1 MATTTPDTTSTA
13 IIMATTITPMAAT
26 TEAALYRLLTWL
38 SPGFPV
44 GAYSYSHALE
54 AAVEAV
60 RVHDAGT
67 LGTWIEGILAHGT
80 ASADAIFLAATWQ
93 AVRADDRAGFAAS
106 AERAAAMRGSA
117 ELALESTAQ
126 GAAFIGVVEAT
137 WNVPA
142 LGSWRAS
149 LPAGIAITY
158 PVAVALAAALA
169 GLPLPATLTA
179 YLQAFA
185 ANLVSAGVRLIPLGQ
200 SDGQRVL
207 ARLESAVARATAA
220 APGRGL
226 DDAATATPV
235 IDLLSMRHE
244 DQYTRLFRS

>member
-1 MATTTPDTTSTA
+1 MTTAITTTTATTD
-13 IIMATTITPMAAT
+13 
-26 TEAALYRLLTWL
+26 AALYRLLTWL

-54 AAVEAV
+54 AAVEAA
-60 RVHDAGT
+60 RVDDAAT
-67 LGTWIEGILAHGT
+67 LAAWIEGILAHG
-80 ASADAIFLAATWQ
+80 AAGADAVFLAATWR
-93 AVRADDRAGFAAS
+93 AVGVEDREAFVAA

-126 GAAFIGVVEAT
+126 GAAFIGVVAAT
-137 WNVPA
+137 WGVPG
-142 LGSWRAS
+142 LGAWRAV
-149 LPAGIAITY
+149 LPADIAMTY
-158 PVAVALAAALA
+158 PVAVGLAAALA

-179 YLQAFA
+179 FLQGFA

-207 ARLESAVARATAA
+207 ARLEPAVARAAA
-220 APGRGL
+220 AAL
-226 DDAATATPV
+226 DRRLEDAASAAPV

-244 DQYTRLFRS
+244 SQYTRLFRS

>member
-1 MATTTPDTTSTA
+1 MAMRTSTAMTTATTTATT
-13 IIMATTITPMAAT
+13 MATTIT

-54 AAVEAV
+54 AAVEAA

-80 ASADAIFLAATWQ
+80 AGADAIFLAASWR
-93 AVRADDRAGFAAS
+93 AVQADDRDRFVAA

-126 GAAFIGVVEAT
+126 GAAFVGVVEAT

-142 LGSWRAS
+142 LHGWRAR
-149 LPAGIAITY
+149 LPADIAITY

-169 GLPLPATLTA
+169 GLPLPATLSA

-207 ARLESAVARATAA
+207 ARLEPAVARAAETALA
-220 APGRGL
+220 RGL
-226 DDAATATPV
+226 DDAATATPM

-244 DQYTRLFRS
+244 GQYTRLFRS

>member
-1 MATTTPDTTSTA
+1 MATA
-13 IIMATTITPMAAT
+13 IVMATTITT
-26 TEAALYRLLTWL
+26 DAALYRLLTWL

-54 AAVEAV
+54 AAVEAARV
-60 RVHDAGT
+60 RDAGT
-67 LGTWIEGILAHGT
+67 LAGWIEGILAHGT
-80 ASADAIFLAATWQ
+80 ASADAIFLTSTWR
-93 AVRADDRAGFAAS
+93 AVSAEDREGFAAA

-126 GAAFIGVVEAT
+126 GAAFIGVIEAT
-137 WNVPA
+137 WGVPA
-142 LGSWRAS
+142 LCDWRAS
-149 LPAGIAITY
+149 LPADVAMTY

-207 ARLESAVARATAA
+207 ARLEPAVARAAEAA
-220 APGRGL
+220 IGCGL
-226 DDAATATPV
+226 DDAATATPM

-244 DQYTRLFRS
+244 GQYTRLFRS

>member
-1 MATTTPDTTSTA
+1 MATPTA
-13 IIMATTITPMAAT
+13 ITTIMTTTITT
-26 TEAALYRLLTWL
+26 DAALYRLLTWL

-54 AAVEAV
+54 AAVEGA
-60 RVHDAGT
+60 RVHDAAT
-67 LGTWIEGILAHGT
+67 LAVWIEGILAHGA
-80 ASADAIFLAATWQ
+80 ASADAVFLVATWQ
-93 AVRADDRAGFAAS
+93 AVQAADHAAFVAA

-137 WNVPA
+137 WGIGA
-142 LGSWRAS
+142 LGAWRER
-149 LPAGIAITY
+149 LPADVAVTY
-158 PVAVALAAALA
+158 PVAVGLAAALA
-169 GLPLPATLTA
+169 GLPLPATLTG

-207 ARLESAVARATAA
+207 ARLEPAVARAAA
-220 APGRGL
+220 MALVRRL
-226 DDAATATPV
+226 DDAASAAPI

-244 DQYTRLFRS
+244 RQYTRLFRS